1 MSTAILSSI
10 PLYEQ
15 RNIPPPR
22 TATLPAST
30 VRASHINS
38 TSINK
43 ATFLPR
49 SVLSHSPDHVTNFQQ
64 LLFFRECF
72 HKYEFWDECAILDRM
87 HYKNKSQHRA
97 AGYFQRLTEC
107 RRLITRIKELDVGG
121 LTDELVRK
129 FYSGRSLK
137 TLTSINGT
145 WDSIPYRS
153 TVAFTMTRL
162 IGMILLLR
170 KLQSALHET
179 YGAFYQLM
187 SKTQFMSLALIA
199 IGFCSRLSL
208 ISKAW
213 TNELADA
220 YTLLGTWMKSFPKET
235 VISGDIDYEQQ
246 LPPSIDTFFTE
257 IIPDIPSELTADAP
271 SKAEEIVQSGGMDL
285 GEVILRTERPAT
297 PKTKVDT
304 PTIRKPPK
312 AIPERAALTSDDEA
326 ELSSKDSHKSLLGE
340 LDTMFGNTPSLKES
354 TSTPAKRK
362 KTDNFDLDSLFGD
375 SKKPKTKSKKSA
387 GSTDLSRGSSP
398 TRGKVTEKSKKAEE
412 AGRASVGA
420 ISNFDDI
427 FKDDVSKPALPQ
439 VKKYISSKQGP
450 SGKNKKEIDDIFGG
464 IIKKKKKPVSE
475 IDSIFGQPKKKKK

>member
-1 MSTAILSSI
+1 MSTAVLNSI

-30 VRASHINS
+30 VRTILINS
-38 TSINK
+38 IGINN

-49 SVLSHSPDHVTNFQQ
+49 SALGHSPDHATNFQQ

-72 HKYEFWDECAILDRM
+72 HKNEFWDECAILDRM

-97 AGYFQRLTEC
+97 AGYFQRLAE
-107 RRLITRIKELDVGG
+107 
-121 LTDELVRK
+121 
-129 FYSGRSLK
+129 
-137 TLTSINGT
+137 TLTSVKGT

-153 TVAFTMTRL
+153 TVAFTMTRI

-220 YTLLGTWMKSFPKET
+220 YTLLGTWTKTFPKET
-235 VISGDIDYEQQ
+235 ITSGDIDYEQQ
-246 LPPSIDTFFTE
+246 LPPSIEIFFTE
-257 IIPDIPSELTADAP
+257 TIPDIPVELAADMT
-271 SKAEEIVQSGGMDL
+271 SKAEESVQSGDL

-312 AIPERAALTSDDEA
+312 ATPEIAALMSDDEA
-326 ELSSKDSHKSLLGE
+326 EPSSMDSHISLLGE
-340 LDTMFGNTPSLKES
+340 LDTIFGNAPSPKEP

-362 KTDNFDLDSLFGD
+362 KTDDFDLDSLFGD
-375 SKKPKTKSKKSA
+375 SKKPKIKSKKPA
-387 GSTDLSRGSSP
+387 GSADVSRGSSP
-398 TRGKVTEKSKKAEE
+398 IRGKVVEKSKKTEVE
-412 AGRASVGA
+412 AGRASIGA
-420 ISNFDDI
+420 VSNFDDI
-427 FKDDVSKPALPQ
+427 FKDDAPKPALPQ
-439 VKKYISSKQGP
+439 VKKPISSKKGS
-450 SGKNKKEIDDIFGG
+450 SGKDKKKEIDDIFGG
-464 IIKKKKKPVSE
+464 IVKKKKKPVSE
-475 IDSIFGQPKKKKK
+475 IDSIFGQPIKNKK

>member
-1 MSTAILSSI
+1 MSTAVLSSI

-30 VRASHINS
+30 VRTILINS
-38 TSINK
+38 PGINN

-49 SVLSHSPDHVTNFQQ
+49 SALGHSPDHATNFQQ

-72 HKYEFWDECAILDRM
+72 HKNEFWDECAILDRM

-97 AGYFQRLTEC
+97 AGYFQRLAE
-107 RRLITRIKELDVGG
+107 ELDISG
-121 LTDELVRK
+121 LMDELVRK

-137 TLTSINGT
+137 TLTSVKGT

-153 TVAFTMTRL
+153 TVAFTMVRI

-187 SKTQFMSLALIA
+187 SKTQFISLALIA

-220 YTLLGTWMKSFPKET
+220 YTLLGTWTKTFPKET
-235 VISGDIDYEQQ
+235 ITSGDIDYEQQ
-246 LPPSIDTFFTE
+246 LPPSIETFFTDT
-257 IIPDIPSELTADAP
+257 IPDIPAELAADVA
-271 SKAEEIVQSGGMDL
+271 SKAEESVQSEDL

-304 PTIRKPPK
+304 PTIRKPLKVP
-312 AIPERAALTSDDEA
+312 PERAALMSDDEA
-326 ELSSKDSHKSLLGE
+326 EPSSKDSHKSLLGE
-340 LDTMFGNTPSLKES
+340 LDTIFGNAPSPKES
-354 TSTPAKRK
+354 PSTPAKRK
-362 KTDNFDLDSLFGD
+362 KTDDFDLDSLFGD
-375 SKKPKTKSKKSA
+375 SKKPKIKSKKPTGSA
-387 GSTDLSRGSSP
+387 DVSRGSSP
-398 TRGKVTEKSKKAEE
+398 IRGKVAEKTKKTEVE
-412 AGRASVGA
+412 AGRASIGA
-420 ISNFDDI
+420 VSNFDDI
-427 FKDDVSKPALPQ
+427 FKDDAPKPALSL
-439 VKKYISSKQGP
+439 VKKPISSKQGS
-450 SGKNKKEIDDIFGG
+450 SGKDKKKEIDDIFGG
-464 IIKKKKKPVSE
+464 IVKKKKKPVSE